1 MAEPVYVQAGAN
13 VEATDTFATWINTTN
28 ALVYDMGTKV
38 LTTTTF
44 TQPNTSVGGYVT
56 GNSQIEG
63 IFSANTLTATTALR
77 GGTVSTS
84 GNLNST
90 SNTIFA
96 DSNLV
101 SIGANTDN
109 FNVNANNMTV
119 TSGVTINTA
128 KSVNVTAA
136 NTNINS
142 GALFVKTDATFTG
155 TRVDIDSPVLDVIAN
170 TVFTAATL
178 NANVDIITLGFN
190 GSDALNVN
198 SVADFNANVNIDGIL
213 TSTANAVFT
222 GAQARFDN
230 NVIIGSSTADNLT
243 VNAYL
248 ASDLLPS
255 ANTID
260 LGSASNQY
268 GNVHTMFVY
277 AGSDVEAIGEVVLKG
292 TAAKTLRVTGSNGSY
307 QNLNITF
314 SNNSVSNTAIVA
326 NTSGLFGGVNQLY
339 SLGSSSVNWKDLY
352 VQNSF
357 VTGNEVVTGD
367 IAVNGGDITTT
378 AATFNLLETG
388 ATTLNAF
395 GAATAIDIGAN
406 SGTIT
411 INNPTLVGSQ
421 TTQNVYNT
429 VATTVN
435 AFGAATTL
443 NLGAA
448 TGTATLNNATV
459 ALNGGT
465 VTTNKT
471 TFTLLNTTATTVNA
485 FGAATA
491 LSIGAATGNTT
502 INNNAVITGDVA
514 VNGGD
519 ITTSATTFNLV
530 NGTATTLN
538 IGGAATTLNIGN
550 ASGAQT
556 VTVGGSS
563 TANSTYNVATGTT
576 ASGSIK
582 TVNVGTGAASGS
594 TTNVNI
600 GSSNGG
606 TTTINSGTIV
616 GAATTQNVFNTTATT
631 VNAFGAAT
639 TINMGAN
646 TGTLTV
652 VSNTIV
658 GAATTQNV
666 FDSVATTVNAFG
678 AATTLNV
685 GQANA
690 VVNLGKSNGNTSV
703 SIAGNG
709 TAGTAT
715 LTSNVTTGR
724 FVIAPSV
731 TSGSVD
737 VGSAN
742 GGSAKVLFTADS
754 DALNTGALVVSGGA
768 GIAKTL
774 RVGNNAIVDGNLT
787 VKGAVDFQGNVNVNL
802 AEANTAVLK
811 VTTEAQFIGTVGSS
825 LIPSANN
832 TYNIGST
839 TSRWNNVF
847 ANALTTTGDVTAN
860 NVTASSS
867 LITGAFTV
875 KSGNKDAIILD
886 ANVNGSENRTVTIR
900 TPASGLSADAI
911 VTLANGNTVFQ
922 AGTMAITGSGL
933 NQFASTTSAE
943 LAGIISDETGTGSLV
958 FSNSP
963 TLVTPTLGVAT
974 ATSINKV
981 AITAPATSA
990 TLTIANG
997 KTATINNTL
1006 TLSGTDGSTVALGA
1020 GGTVVYTS
1028 NKLSAL
1034 SSTTSAELAGVISD
1048 ETGSGA
1054 LVFGT
1059 SPTFTT
1065 SINSGTTFS
1074 AFAAATTLTL
1084 GYSSTAASTL
1094 NISTGAAASA
1104 TTKTINIGTGGAAG
1118 SITNI
1123 NFGSTAGTGTATF
1136 NNDLVVTGNLI
1147 VNGTTSTINST
1158 TISVDDKNIEL
1169 GAVATP
1175 TNVTADGGG
1184 ITLKGAT
1191 DKTLNW
1197 VNATGSWTSS
1207 ENIDLANG
1215 KTYKINT
1222 TDILS
1227 ATALGSSVVSSS
1239 LTSVGALTSGT
1250 WNATTIGTA
1259 YGGTGLTSFTSGG
1272 AVYATSNTALTT
1284 GTLPA
1289 ASGGTG
1295 QSSYV
1300 VGDLLFASTTT
1311 ALSRLA
1317 DVATGNALISGGVG
1331 VAPSWGKIGLTTHV
1345 SGILPIAN
1353 GGTGQSAANNAFDAL
1368 SPMTTLG
1375 DIIYEGVG
1383 PTAMRL
1389 AGNTTTTKQ
1398 FLSQTGTGSAS
1409 AAPAWSTVT
1418 KSDVGLSVVE
1428 NTALSTWPGTA
1439 NVVTVGTITTGT
1451 WNAGVIGGTYGG
1463 TGVNNGSRT
1472 ITIGGNISTANSFS
1486 TSGNFALTLTTT
1498 AATNVTLPT
1507 TGTLA
1512 TLAGAENI
1520 SNKTITGGSIN
1531 NTPIGAT
1538 TASTGKFTTLDLS
1551 SVADTTTAA
1560 SHYYVETATDGF
1572 IRPKTLANVQTEIV
1586 TANSVSA
1593 FAPTRTGGGASGTW
1607 SIDITG
1613 NANTVTNGVYTTG
1626 NQTIS
1631 GVKTFTNAVTVDNGA
1646 NTFTDFIQG
1655 RTGTLA
1661 AGNPMLFLK
1670 KTSNTTFTIGGYN
1683 GAATEGDL
1691 SLNFSSINTDAPI
1704 LTNSKVV
1711 IRGDQ
1716 PTMYFR
1722 DTNANSAMIHV
1733 NSNIMYVLRGG
1744 VDSETFTQVN
1754 GQWPLYLEL
1763 NTNNAV
1769 FGGSVYAVGEVTA
1782 YSDERLKSNIR
1793 TIDSA
1798 LDKVTA
1804 MRGVYFDKDGKART
1818 GVVAQ
1823 EVEKVLPEVISVNEN
1838 DGYKTVAY
1846 GNIVG
1851 VLIEAIKEL
1860 KAEIEEL
1867 KRGK

>member
-13 VEATDTFATWINTTN
+13 VEATDTFATWVNTTN

-44 TQPNTSVGGYVT
+44 IQPNTSVGGYVT

-84 GNLNST
+84 GNLNVT
-90 SNTIFA
+90 SNTIFS
-96 DSNLV
+96 DSNLIHV
-101 SIGANTDN
+101 GANTDN
-109 FNVNANNMTV
+109 FNIYANNMYI
-119 TSGVTINTA
+119 TSGITANTA
-128 KSVNVTAA
+128 KSVTISAA
-136 NTNINS
+136 NTNINA
-142 GALFVKTDATFTG
+142 GGLFVKTDASFTG
-155 TRVDIDSPVLDVIAN
+155 TRVDIDGSVFDVTSN
-170 TVFTAATL
+170 TVYTAASL

-198 SVADFNANVNIDGIL
+198 GVADFNANVNIDGIL
-213 TSTANAVFT
+213 TSTANALFT
-222 GAQARFDN
+222 GAQAQFDN
-230 NVIIGSSTADNLT
+230 NVIIGSSVADSLT

-248 ASDLLPS
+248 VSDLLPT
-255 ANTID
+255 ANTVD
-260 LGSASNQY
+260 LGSASKQY

-277 AGSDVEAIGEVVLKG
+277 AGADVEAIGEVVLKG
-292 TAAKTLRVTGSNGSY
+292 TAAKTMRVTGSNGSY

-367 IAVNGGDITTT
+367 VAVNGGDITTSAT
-378 AATFNLLETG
+378 TFNLLETG

-395 GAATAIDIGAN
+395 GVATAIDIGAN

-435 AFGAATTL
+435 AFGAATAL

-448 TGTATLNNATV
+448 TGTAILNNATV

-491 LSIGAATGNTT
+491 ISLGAASGNTT
-502 INNNAVITGDVA
+502 INNNAVVTGDVA

-550 ASGAQT
+550 ASGVQT
-556 VTVGGSS
+556 ITVGGST
-563 TANSTYNVATGTT
+563 TANSTYNIATGAT
-576 ASGSIK
+576 GSTFIK
-582 TVNVGTGAASGS
+582 TVNVGTGANTGS

-606 TTTINSGTIV
+606 TTTVNSGTIV

-639 TINMGAN
+639 TLNVGAN
-646 TGTLTV
+646 TGTLTIA
-652 VSNTIV
+652 SNTIV
-658 GAATTQNV
+658 GAATTQNL
-666 FDSVATTVNAFG
+666 FNTVATTVNAFG
-678 AATTLNV
+678 AATAVNI
-685 GQANA
+685 GQANG
-690 VVNLGKSNGNTSV
+690 VLTLGKDNGNTSV
-703 SIAGNG
+703 VIAGNG
-709 TAGTAT
+709 LGGTST
-715 LTSNVTTGR
+715 LDTNVTTGKFR
-724 FVIAPSV
+724 IASNITTGTV
-731 TSGSVD
+731 ELGSSD
-737 VGSAN
+737 NTGSTN
-742 GGSAKVLFTADS
+742 ILFTTNS
-754 DALNTGALVVSGGA
+754 DTVFTGALTVAGGV
-768 GIAKTL
+768 GVAKTI
-774 RVGNNAIVDGNLT
+774 RVGNNAIVEGDLT

-802 AEANTAVLK
+802 AEANTATLK
-811 VTTEAQFIGTVGSS
+811 VTSSAQFIGTIGSS
-825 LIPSANN
+825 MIPGATSS
-832 TYNIGST
+832 YNIGST
-839 TSRWNNVF
+839 GSRWLNVW
-847 ANALTTTGDVTAN
+847 ADSITATNTISAN
-860 NVTASSS
+860 NVSATSS

-875 KSGNKDAIILD
+875 KSGTKDAIILD
-886 ANVNGSENRTVTIR
+886 ANVNGSENRTITVR
-900 TPASGLSADAI
+900 TPGTGLTANAI
-911 VTLANGNTVFQ
+911 VTFANGNTTFQ
-922 AGTMAITGSGL
+922 VGTMAITGGTL
-933 NQFASTTSAE
+933 AQFAATTSSQ
-943 LAGIISDETGTGSLV
+943 LAGVISDETGSGSLV
-958 FSNSP
+958 FATSP
-963 TLVTPTLGVAT
+963 SLTTPSLGVAT

-981 AITAPATSA
+981 AITAPANGS
-990 TLTIANG
+990 TLTIADG

-1006 TLSGTDGSTVALGA
+1006 TFSGTDASSVAFGA

-1048 ETGSGA
+1048 ETGSGS

-1065 SINSGTTFS
+1065 SINSGATFG
-1074 AFAAATTLTL
+1074 AFASATALTL
-1084 GYSSTAASTL
+1084 GYNSTAASTL
-1094 NISTGAAASA
+1094 NLSTGAVAGSV
-1104 TTKTINIGTGGAAG
+1104 TKVINVGTGGASG

-1123 NFGSTAGTGTATF
+1123 NFGSATTGATGTATF
-1136 NNDLVVTGNLI
+1136 NNDVNIKGNLVVD
-1147 VNGTTSTINST
+1147 GTTLTVNST
-1158 TISVDDKNIEL
+1158 TITVDDKNIEL
-1169 GAVATP
+1169 GSIAGANNT
-1175 TNVTADGGG
+1175 TADGGG
-1184 ITLKGAT
+1184 ITLKGTT
-1191 DKTLNW
+1191 DKTFNW
-1197 VNATGSWTSS
+1197 VNATGAWTSS
-1207 ENIDLANG
+1207 EDINLASG
-1215 KTYKINT
+1215 KTYMIDGVDIIGTGGLANT
-1222 TDILS
+1222 VT
-1227 ATALGSSVVSSS
+1227 SSN
-1239 LTSVGALTSGT
+1239 LTSVGVLTSGT

-1272 AVYATSNTALTT
+1272 AVYATSTSALTT

-1295 QSSYV
+1295 QASYAI
-1300 VGDLLFASTTT
+1300 GDLLYASTST

-1331 VAPSWGKIGLTTHV
+1331 AAPSWGKIGLTTHV
-1345 SGILPIAN
+1345 SGTLPIAN
-1353 GGTGQSAANNAFDAL
+1353 GGTGQTAANNAFNAL

-1375 DIIYEGVG
+1375 DIIYEGA
-1383 PTAMRL
+1383 TASAARL

-1418 KSDVGLSVVE
+1418 KSDVGLSAVE

-1451 WNAGVIGGTYGG
+1451 WNAGIISGTYGG

-1472 ITIGGNISTANSFS
+1472 ITIGGNISTANSVT

-1512 TLAGAENI
+1512 TLAGSESF
-1520 SNKTITGGSIN
+1520 SNKAITGGSIN
-1531 NTPIGAT
+1531 NMSIGAT
-1538 TASTGKFTTLDLS
+1538 TANTAKFTTLDLS
-1551 SVADTTTAA
+1551 LVSDTTTTAT
-1560 SHYYVETATDGF
+1560 HYYVETATDGF

-1586 TANSVSA
+1586 TATTVTNH
-1593 FAPTRTGGGASGTW
+1593 APSKTGTGASGTW
-1607 SIDITG
+1607 AIDITG

-1626 NQTIS
+1626 DQTIA
-1631 GVKTFTNAVTVDNGA
+1631 GIKTFSNTITGSISGNSNTVTNGVYTTGDQTIAGNK
-1646 NTFTDFIQG
+1646 TFSGIPTFSAS
-1655 RTGTLA
+1655 TGTGAYNGTLYLGTRFVRQVAADSRWEFVNADNTAIILTHTNTGDLTA
-1661 AGNPMLFLK
+1661 AGN
-1670 KTSNTTFTIGGYN
+1670 
-1683 GAATEGDL
+1683 
-1691 SLNFSSINTDAPI
+1691 
-1704 LTNSKVV
+1704 
-1711 IRGDQ
+1711 
-1716 PTMYFR
+1716 
-1722 DTNANSAMIHV
+1722 
-1733 NSNIMYVLRGG
+1733 
-1744 VDSETFTQVN
+1744 
-1754 GQWPLYLEL
+1754 
-1763 NTNNAV
+1763 
-1769 FGGSVYAVGEVTA
+1769 VTA

-1793 TIDSA
+1793 TIDNA
-1798 LDKVTA
+1798 LDKVTS
-1804 MRGVYFDKDGKART
+1804 MRGVYFDKDGHT
-1818 GVVAQ
+1818 GLGVIAQ
-1823 EVEKVLPEVISVNEN
+1823 EVEKVLPEVVHE
-1838 DGYKTVAY
+1838 GEYKSVAY

-1860 KAEIEEL
+1860 KLEIEEL